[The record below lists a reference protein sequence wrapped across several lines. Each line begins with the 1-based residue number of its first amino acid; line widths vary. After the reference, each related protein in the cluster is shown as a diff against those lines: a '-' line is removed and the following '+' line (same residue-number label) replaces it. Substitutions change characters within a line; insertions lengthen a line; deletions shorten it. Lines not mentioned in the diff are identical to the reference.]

1 MVKHKPFTRTEMK
14 ILVFNKMK
22 NRGLSYENAC
32 KQLEK
37 EIEGIIS
44 IDQKYEKREKA
55 KIKREKKKEQGKKDQ
70 QAKFKKEFAKL
81 TKKNGKK
88 R

>member
-14 ILVFNKMK
+14 ILVYNKVQKGM
-22 NRGLSYENAC
+22 SYENAC

-37 EIEGIIS
+37 EIEGIVAN
-44 IDQKYEKREKA
+44 DLKFEKREKA
-55 KIKREKKKEQGKKDQ
+55 KIKREKKKEQDQ
-70 QAKFKKEFAKL
+70 KEEQAKFKKEFAKI
-81 TKKNGKK
+81 TKKDGKK